1 MMEPIAVIGLA
12 YRFPGGADSPA
23 RLWDVLTS
31 GQNLSRE
38 PDPDSRLNLRR
49 FHSPGDPDRHGSTDV
64 TSSYFLDEDP
74 SRFDAGF
81 FGVSPLE
88 AEAMDPQQ
96 RLLLETVYEASES
109 AGLSLASLK
118 GSRCSVF
125 VGVMT
130 SDYPEI
136 QLKDTE
142 DLSMYTASGASRAIL
157 ANRIS
162 YFFDLRGSSVCL
174 DTACSSS
181 LVALHLAVQDLRG
194 GGGKGG
200 GGGGGMSDIA
210 VVAGSNLIFGPDVY
224 ITESKLHML
233 SPTGTSKMWDEGAD
247 GYARGEGVAA
257 LFLKPLSKALRDGD
271 PVVGL
276 IRGTGVNSD
285 GRTPGITM
293 PSATA
298 QARLIQETYRAAG
311 LDPDKV
317 EDRCQYFEA
326 HGTGT
331 KAGDPVEARG
341 IFQGFFEEADPRRKR
356 GRRQARRRQG
366 DNNEPSPLLVGSI
379 KTVIGHLEGCAG
391 LAGVVKVLLAMKKG
405 VVPPNQHL
413 EKLNPEIEPLRDFLR
428 VPTEPVPWPQPAPGQ
443 RKRASVNSFG
453 FGGTNAHV
461 IVESY
466 EDDKPTQGS
475 DGLVAE
481 ESPQERGEERLT
493 APIVLSASSRT
504 SLLRRVEQIAGYIRE
519 NPQTSL
525 RDLAWTLQTR
535 RSELG
540 LRVAIPA
547 ATRDGL
553 LEELDHLV
561 EEAKGSKQPAIGTPA
576 RQLVSPAEGVGIL
589 GIFTGQGAQWPGMGR
604 ELLLHN
610 GVFRRAVR
618 LCQEALA
625 GLPDAPQWS
634 LEEELLKDGRTTKSR
649 VAEAEIAQPATT
661 AVEIGL
667 VDVLQS
673 HGVRFTAVV
682 GHSSGEIAAL
692 YAAGILTMG
701 DAIRIAYYR
710 GKYAHLAGKGSM
722 LAAGLSWDAALEL
735 CRSDRRFKGRVWP
748 AAKNS
753 PSSVTLSGDVEA
765 IQEMNQELQRL
776 KVFSR
781 PLHTDKAYH
790 SPHMQSCADAYLEAM
805 KRCRVRPKLPSR
817 SCVWVSSVGGTAE
830 SYWDA
835 APEDLQAALAGQ
847 YWVDNMVKPVLF
859 ADAVTAALTNGG
871 PFDAAIEVGPHAAL
885 KGPVSQTVQPLLNK
899 ELPYRG
905 AMSRGED
912 CVEAVSQAVG
922 FLWTNFGSAAVP
934 RFPGADKESSVG
946 GFSDKTDRDRQSP
959 PQVLTDLPSY
969 PWDHDRSFWRESRIS
984 RNNRL
989 RGPSKPDTAPSL
1001 LGRRCTDDTDQEPRW
1016 RNFLSLKEVPWLR
1029 GHSFQGQALFPAAG
1043 YIVMVLEAAQA
1054 LAQGS
1059 GRLGSAATSASL
1071 VEIENMI
1078 FERTLSIGES
1088 RPVELITS
1096 MTLNNS
1102 SGDTNGPIAGTV
1114 CFHICSDAS
1123 TGVTERTCSGSVKI
1137 LLSHADSG
1145 IDQEVPLPPRVVPK
1159 AAKTPV
1165 DVEKLYSTIRAGGLQ
1180 YDGRFMRMD
1189 SMHRAAGI
1197 STATASFDA
1206 DEARWTN
1213 KLPPPFLID
1222 TGFQALFGALAAPT
1236 TDRLWTPYLDHGF
1249 VKLTIDL
1256 RQKIAARSSSPGE
1269 KSQVKMVTDAHITLA
1284 TATRVEG
1291 DLSIYLPAS
1300 TGRGAPLYTLCQIE
1314 GMALQALLKPDPSND
1329 RHVFS
1334 ETIWEP
1340 EIIGGGDLMTA
1351 DYSPPQEDLVL
1362 LAERV
1367 AFYML
1372 RVIIEQGE
1380 AVGPESLKRHE
1391 RLFVE
1396 HARRQLRQARD
1407 GELYPYDAAW
1417 AEDDCDIIYEI
1428 LDRFA
1433 PQQVDFRLLRAVGE
1447 EVGAVFRGER
1457 QMLKVLFADDM
1468 LGEFYRV
1475 GLGLRNT
1482 QRQVARYM
1490 RSITHRFP
1498 GADVLELGAGTG
1510 ATTAAISEAVGN
1522 DWFGSYTFTDVSAGF
1537 FPDARERFS
1546 GPRFQHHLDRMDFRR
1561 LDITLPLEEQGF
1573 DGTRLYDV
1581 IVAANVL
1588 HIAPN
1593 VDTALRRVRQLLRPG
1608 GYLVAVEAT
1617 SKLAR
1622 IQVILGGL
1630 EGWWPPEDTKD
1641 VTPRDGCVLLSSEDW
1656 DARLVDT
1663 GFSGLD
1669 VFHGDQPDVRLHT
1682 CTSFVSQAL
1691 GGSDDGRMSCLRE
1704 PLRHVPLLST
1714 TGSLLVIVGGA
1725 TIATSRL
1732 VRNLDS
1738 HLSSLG
1744 PCHLVHI
1751 RDLKSLSGASS
1762 ASPVHFPDGA
1772 SVLCLAHLD
1781 LAVSHKTGSGGVN
1794 ATYLGGMQ
1802 TLLARAGRV
1811 LFVTQGAYST
1821 DPMGAM
1827 LVGLLRCARS
1837 EQPSLAVQ
1845 LLDIESDARPLSQD
1859 TGVLLEH
1866 FLRFVFA
1873 GQQQQPDSA
1882 GGDILWSTETEL
1894 LLRGGKLFLPRI
1906 RHDVE
1911 LNERANAQRRPI
1923 SKLVSKDTQI
1933 VEVRAASSGDVGAP
1947 ASIEL
1952 TAAPRLARDVREG
1965 EAEVE
1970 VSLSTLRPVVG
1981 LGSGQQ
1987 PRYLCAGT
1995 VSGYGDGGAHQS
2007 VLALAKTNASRL
2019 RLSNQALVDAGTG
2032 DTTPEALA
2040 LVAVTLV
2047 AQAWVASVAPGQTV
2061 WVHGDCEF
2069 GVEPD
2074 VLIDLL
2080 QREASKRSVQ
2090 IVWTAPLGSGSNP
2103 KSSNINSPSSPIR
2116 LHTQAPV
2123 RVIRDALPKK
2133 VAALIVTQSEHGS
2146 DFAKR
2151 MQAALGLRDELCGGL
2166 WAPPGSWCDD
2176 KEAALRL
2183 TNSLHASRAAVEQ
2196 GAVHFTTITSTLEEL
2211 ASTSGGNVESA
2222 CKAQILDWTS
2232 SAPITANIQPIDA
2245 TELFRPDR
2253 TYLMIGLTGDLGLSI
2268 CAWMI
2273 RQGVRHLL
2281 LSSRTPNI
2289 DEDWLAGM
2297 TRLGAKVVVKPMDVG
2312 SWESVRH
2319 TLDDALACMPPVA
2332 GVCNGAMVLSDD
2344 LFSRMNVAT
2353 AVAAMQPKVDG
2364 SLNLDRYFSTPAM
2377 QQLDFFMLFSSVGSI
2392 IGLPG
2397 QSNYHMA
2404 NLFMATL
2411 AADRQ
2416 RRGLVGSVIDVGVML
2431 DIGYITRQSKFVQ
2444 RNMQSMNVLGTW
2456 EEEVHQLFAEGVFAG
2471 IPGNTRSSPEI
2482 IMGLKV
2488 SDNPADRPFW
2498 AADPRLAYFVKD
2510 RTKTFGETASVD
2522 GPSSSPS
2529 ALEDLRTTLA
2539 SEAPLDETRLSSLVR
2554 AALCAKLE
2562 KLLQSS
2568 AGSLDMGN
2576 ALVGMGVDSLL
2587 AMEVRSWILKTIGA
2601 EVPVLQILG
2610 GITGDEIC
2618 QNVVD
2623 SVLSKRP
2630 GSSTVASEHTRHP
2643 TPTPPT
2649 RAATDTPS
2657 LASEDHTPSS
2667 QDSRSLMSSP
2677 GGPNLP
2683 VGQSADLTP
2692 LTLESSPLGDDSVD
2706 ADTVHKRLD
2715 SLTVPELQRRCPM
2728 SLAQE
2733 RIWFLHEYLEDP
2745 TSFNET
2751 AWYDVEGPLDID
2763 RLKSAFNQLTA
2774 RHEILRTRLSNDPI
2788 TGLPVQTVWSSSAC
2802 KFHHVDARQGRPGS
2816 DHEEQVVV
2824 EFEALKSHTWN
2835 LEAGECFGLT
2845 VVRRSSRKHTIIA
2858 AAHHIAVDGL
2868 TWVLLLRDLTHA
2880 YNQPGSLARMPP
2892 PRPYTDFAMRQRGL
2906 VPSGALAPELQFWK
2920 LELKGLPEDPLPLF
2934 PGLARV
2940 PRREATNVLR
2950 SLPVQRRL
2958 DRDAVLTIKRASSAL
2973 AVTPFHFHLA
2983 ALRVLVGHLSG
2994 ASDLCIG
3001 TCESGT
3007 LGDDAFAETVGFFLN
3022 MVPIRLASGADDQGE
3037 TFGSLCKRA
3046 SARAIAAM
3054 THSRAPLDALLEE
3067 LRVARSACCS
3077 PLFQV
3082 IINYRLGA
3090 LAYPPLGSSQ
3100 LDYVKSHHSANP
3112 YDLAL
3117 TVMDMPNGA
3126 CQVEL
3131 AAQEALYSSDAAS
3144 RILDMYCRLVDDAS
3158 RRPDI
3163 STLELAMDFCGVPRA
3178 KSGAV
3183 GAVKND
3189 FSKRPRTPAKPAGN
3203 EWAESISGQVQAIAR
3218 LYPNDVAVKD
3228 GWGTMTYSDLIRKSS
3243 TIASTLEE
3251 LGRNDTGVRHCCL
3264 LFQPSAD
3271 YITSLLGVLDCSAV
3285 AVPLDT
3291 RLPKERLLAM
3301 VKDCRAATIIHHR
3314 DTADVASWLS
3324 SSFDNVPRIDVSR
3337 LRLSESTSTTSL
3349 RQPEMTAPMIM
3360 VYTSGT
3366 TGTPKGAVL
3375 TQANYWSI
3383 IEAIARRMKMYGTD
3397 AGNTDSGGYRHT
3409 ILQQTSFGF
3418 DLAMIPIVVG
3428 LCTGARLVVATA
3440 EQRRDPAAL
3449 TSLALQERVT
3459 MLAATPTEFEMWF
3472 RHGWED
3478 LVRCNTLRTACVA
3491 GEAFP
3496 RRLAAEFHRLEE
3508 ARGGKRLALF
3518 NVYGPTETTIA
3529 SNIGLVDYW
3538 NVPEVGQKDK
3548 APSVGADHISVG
3560 PPLQG
3565 VEVYIL
3571 DEDGHQ
3577 LPPGSVG
3584 EVFIGGAGVGLGYLG
3599 RPDLT
3604 KAAFV
3609 SDMFISGEG
3618 KKTPMMYRTGDSGVV
3633 RPDGSLVVLGRIDG
3647 GSQVKIRGIRIEL
3660 EDISSTILRAARGRI
3675 SHAVATVRGE
3685 EKAIVAFAVPS
3696 GSANHG
3702 GEVDGAYLE
3711 SLAGSL
3717 PLPEYMRPAAILQID
3732 KLPTNQNGKLD
3743 REALARMP
3751 LPTHK
3756 NQAIHK
3762 PPVTNSMVHVD
3773 PRKQPQAASSLS
3785 SLELE
3790 ILDAWQQVLPDA
3802 FRRSS
3807 GEAGPESD
3815 FFRMGGN
3822 SMSLVSLRNTIRQRW
3837 RAEVPLVRLY
3847 EGSTLRDMATILHDV
3862 KESSDG
3868 DGVDW
3873 ESETRFDP
3881 TAHQEVLTRT
3891 AAMNGPTTGL
3901 INERSRC
3908 SNGKTILI
3916 TGATM
3921 QLGAELLKTLLAR
3934 DDVATVH
3941 CVAVPPEEAL
3951 QLTKVDDTRRTIQ
3964 AAMKS
3969 RRLFIHEG
3977 YLDSA
3982 HLGLSDEEIQVL
3994 LRDVDAIVHAGAQGS
4009 CLNNYNSIRD
4019 QNVGST
4025 KFLAALGLACQKAP
4039 SFHLL
4044 SSARVI
4050 LFSGK
4055 DEYPEESVS
4064 QFYPPRGASICG
4076 GGGGGGGGSKSREGF
4091 TATKWASERFLEN
4104 CAAATTHREGRRCMA
4119 AVTIHRTGYLMSDA
4133 ASEMDAVN
4141 MIHRFADRVGAV
4153 PAMDR
4158 FSGFLDMCE
4167 VEWAAARMADS
4178 IVSPTAAL
4186 SSGAVA
4192 VRYTH
4197 HTKGDAFPVGG
4208 FHAHLERKLGRSL
4221 DSLSMEEWA
4230 ERAERAGMSPFLAS
4244 FLRAVCESRDEA
4256 RYPKLLLGSGEGKAA
4271 GR

>member
-12 YRFPGGADSPA
+12 HRFPGGADSPA
-23 RLWDVLTS
+23 RLWEVLTS
-31 GQNLSRE
+31 GQDLSRE

-64 TSSYFLDEDP
+64 TRSYFLDEDP

-142 DLSMYTASGASRAIL
+142 DLSMYTASGSSRAIL

-194 GGGKGG
+194 GGGE
-200 GGGGGMSDIA
+200 GGGGGMSDMA

-233 SPTGTSKMWDEGAD
+233 SPTGTSKMWDESAD
-247 GYARGEGVAA
+247 GYARGEGAAA

-276 IRGTGVNSD
+276 VRGTGVNSD

-341 IFQGFFEEADPRRKR
+341 IFQCFFEEADRRKRR
-356 GRRQARRRQG
+356 GRRQSLRRQG

-391 LAGVVKVLLAMKKG
+391 LAGVIKVLLAMKNG

-413 EKLNPEIEPLRDFLR
+413 KKLNPEIEPLQDFLR

-453 FGGTNAHV
+453 FGGTNAHA
-461 IVESY
+461 IIESY
-466 EDDKPTQGS
+466 EDDKPIQGS
-475 DGLVAE
+475 DGPVV
-481 ESPQERGEERLT
+481 ESPHERGEECLT

-540 LRVAIPA
+540 LRVAVPA
-547 ATRDGL
+547 ATRDEL
-553 LEELDHLV
+553 LEELDHIV
-561 EEAKGSKQPAIGTPA
+561 QRAKGSKQPAIGTPA

-625 GLPDAPQWS
+625 GLPDTPQWS
-634 LEEELLKDGRTTKSR
+634 LEEELLKDGKTTKSR

-667 VDVLQS
+667 VDVLRS

-692 YAAGILTMG
+692 YAASILTIG
-701 DAIRIAYYR
+701 DAIRVAYYR
-710 GKYAHLAGKGSM
+710 GKYAHLASKGSM

-735 CRSDRRFKGRVWP
+735 CRSDQRFKGRVWP

-790 SPHMQSCADAYLEAM
+790 SPHMRSCADAYLEAI
-805 KRCRVRPKLPSR
+805 KRCRIRPRPPSR

-830 SYWDA
+830 RYWDA
-835 APEDLQAALAGQ
+835 APEDLQTALAGQ

-859 ADAVTAALTNGG
+859 EDAVTVALTNGG
-871 PFDAAIEVGPHAAL
+871 PFDAAIEIGPHAAL

-899 ELPYRG
+899 ELPYWG

-912 CVEAVSQAVG
+912 CVKSVSQAVG
-922 FLWTNFGSAAVP
+922 LLWTNFGSAAVP
-934 RFPGADKESSVG
+934 RFPGADKESGVSN
-946 GFSDKTDRDRQSP
+946 FSDKTDRDRLSP
-959 PQVLTDLPSY
+959 PRVLTDLPSY

-1001 LGRRCTDDTDQEPRW
+1001 LGRRCPDDTDQEPRW
-1016 RNFLSLKEVPWLR
+1016 RNFLSLKEAPWLR

-1059 GRLGSAATSASL
+1059 GRPGSAATSASL

-1078 FERTLSIGES
+1078 FEKTLSVGES

-1096 MTLNNS
+1096 MKLNNS
-1102 SGDTNGPIAGTV
+1102 SGDTNGFMAGTV

-1145 IDQEVPLPPRVVPK
+1145 IDQEVLLPPRVVPK

-1165 DVEKLYSTIRAGGLQ
+1165 DVKKLYSTIRAGGLQ

-1197 STATASFDA
+1197 SIATASFDA

-1249 VKLTIDL
+1249 VKLTVDL

-1269 KSQVKMVTDAHITLA
+1269 QSQVKMVTDAHITLA

-1291 DLSIYLPAS
+1291 DLSLYLPAS
-1300 TGRGAPLYTLCQIE
+1300 AGRGAPLYPLCQIE
-1314 GMALQALLKPDPSND
+1314 GMALQALLKPGPSND

-1340 EIIGGGDLMTA
+1340 EIIGGGDLMTV

-1362 LAERV
+1362 SAERV

-1372 RVIIEQGE
+1372 RVIVEQGE
-1380 AVGPESLKRHE
+1380 AVGLESLKRHE

-1396 HARRQLRQARD
+1396 HARRQLRQARN

-1457 QMLKVLFADDM
+1457 RMLKVLFADDM
-1468 LGEFYRV
+1468 LGEFYRI
-1475 GLGLRNT
+1475 GLGLRNA

-1498 GADVLELGAGTG
+1498 GADILELGAGTG
-1510 ATTAAISEAVGN
+1510 ATTAAIFEAVGN
-1522 DWFGSYTFTDVSAGF
+1522 DWSGSYTFTDVSAGF
-1537 FPDARERFS
+1537 FPEARERFS

-1561 LDITLPLEEQGF
+1561 FDITLSLEEQGF

-1593 VDTALRRVRQLLRPG
+1593 VDAALRRVRQLLRPG

-1630 EGWWPPEDTKD
+1630 EGWWPPENTKD

-1669 VFHGDQPDVRLHT
+1669 VFHGDQRDVRLHT

-1704 PLRHVPLLST
+1704 PLRHVPSLST
-1714 TGSLLVIVGGA
+1714 TGSVLVIVGGA

-1744 PCHLVHI
+1744 PWRLVHI
-1751 RDLKSLSGASS
+1751 LDLKSLSSASS
-1762 ASPVHFPDGA
+1762 ASSVHFPDGA
-1772 SVLCLAHLD
+1772 SVLCLAQLD
-1781 LAVSHKTGSGGVN
+1781 LAASHKTGSDGVD
-1794 ATYLGGMQ
+1794 AAYLGGMQ
-1802 TLLARAGRV
+1802 TLFARAGRV

-1821 DPMGAM
+1821 DPMSAM

-1845 LLDIESDARPLSQD
+1845 LLDIESDARPSSQD

-1873 GQQQQPDSA
+1873 SQQQPDSA

-1894 LLRGGKLFLPRI
+1894 LLRGGKLFLPRV

-1911 LNERANAQRRPI
+1911 LNERVNAQRRPI

-1933 VEVRAASSGDVGAP
+1933 VEVRAASSDDVGAP
-1947 ASIEL
+1947 ASVEL

-1970 VSLSTLRPVVG
+1970 VSLSTLWPVVG

-1995 VSGYGDGGAHQS
+1995 VGGYGDGGTHQS

-2032 DTTPEALA
+2032 HTTPEALA
-2040 LVAVTLV
+2040 LVAATLV

-2061 WVHGDCEF
+2061 WVHGDCQF

-2074 VLIDLL
+2074 VLMDLL

-2090 IVWTAPLGSGSNP
+2090 IVWTAPLKSRSGP
-2103 KSSNINSPSSPIR
+2103 TSSNGNSPSSPIR

-2123 RVIRDALPKK
+2123 RVIKDALPKK

-2183 TNSLHASRAAVEQ
+2183 TDSLHASRAAEEQ
-2196 GAVHFTTITSTLEEL
+2196 EAVHFTTITSTLEEL

-2245 TELFRPDR
+2245 AELFRPDR

-2289 DEDWLAGM
+2289 DEDWLAAM
-2297 TRLGAKVVVKPMDVG
+2297 TRLGAEVVIRPMDVG

-2344 LFSRMNVAT
+2344 LFSRMDVAT
-2353 AVAAMQPKVDG
+2353 AVAAMRPKVDG
-2364 SLNLDRYFSTPAM
+2364 SLNLDRYFSTPGM

-2411 AADRQ
+2411 AADR
-2416 RRGLVGSVIDVGVML
+2416 RCRGLVGSVIDVGVML

-2471 IPGNTRSSPEI
+2471 IPGNTRSPEI

-2510 RTKTFGETASVD
+2510 RTKTFGETASGD

-2529 ALEDLRTTLA
+2529 ALEYLRTILA
-2539 SEAPLDETRLSSLVR
+2539 SEAPLDETSLSRLVR

-2601 EVPVLQILG
+2601 DVPVLQILG

-2618 QNVVD
+2618 QNVVT

-2630 GSSTVASEHTRHP
+2630 GSSTVASEPTRHP
-2643 TPTPPT
+2643 APTPPA
-2649 RAATDTPS
+2649 RAATDALS
-2657 LASEDHTPSS
+2657 LASEDHTPGS
-2667 QDSRSLMSSP
+2667 QNSRTPTSSP
-2677 GGPNLP
+2677 GGPNLT
-2683 VGQSADLTP
+2683 VGQSEVLTP
-2692 LTLESSPLGDDSVD
+2692 LTVESPSLGDDSVD
-2706 ADTVHKRLD
+2706 VDAIHKRLD

-2728 SLAQE
+2728 SLSQE
-2733 RIWFLHEYLEDP
+2733 RMWFLHEYLEDL

-2751 AWYDVEGPLDID
+2751 AWYEVEGPLVID
-2763 RLKSAFNQLTA
+2763 RLKSAFDQLTA

-2802 KFHHVDARQGRPGS
+2802 KFHYVDASQGRSGP

-2845 VVRRSSRKHTIIA
+2845 VVRRSSRKHAIIV

-2868 TWVLLLRDLTHA
+2868 TWVLLLRDLTRA

-2892 PRPYTDFAMRQRGL
+2892 PRPYTDFAMRQRSL

-2934 PGLARV
+2934 PDLARV
-2940 PRREATNVLR
+2940 SRRETTNVFR

-2958 DRDAVLTIKRASSAL
+2958 DRDVVLMIKRASSAL

-3007 LGDDAFAETVGFFLN
+3007 LGDDDFAETVGFFLN

-3067 LRVARSACCS
+3067 LRVARSACYS

-3090 LAYPPLGSSQ
+3090 LAYPPLGLSQ

-3117 TVMDMPNGA
+3117 TVMDMPNGT

-3131 AAQEALYSSDAAS
+3131 AVQEALYSSDAAS

-3183 GAVKND
+3183 GAVEND
-3189 FSKRPRTPAKPAGN
+3189 FNKRPKTPAKPAGN
-3203 EWAESISGQVQAIAR
+3203 KWAESISGQVQAIAR
-3218 LYPNDVAVKD
+3218 LHPNDVAVKD
-3228 GWGTMTYSDLIRKSS
+3228 GWGTMTYSDLVRKSS
-3243 TIASTLEE
+3243 AIASALEE
-3251 LGRNDTGVRHCCL
+3251 LGRSDTGVRHCCL

-3271 YITSLLGVLDCSAV
+3271 YVTSLLGVLDCSAV

-3337 LRLSESTSTTSL
+3337 LQLSESTSTTSL
-3349 RQPEMTAPMIM
+3349 RQPEMTAPAIM

-3375 TQANYWSI
+3375 TQANYRSI
-3383 IEAIARRMKMYGTD
+3383 IEAIARRMKMCGVD
-3397 AGNTDSGGYRHT
+3397 ARNTDSGDYRHT
-3409 ILQQTSFGF
+3409 ILQQTSLGF
-3418 DLAMIPIVVG
+3418 DLAMI
-3428 LCTGARLVVATA
+3428 
-3440 EQRRDPAAL
+3440 
-3449 TSLALQERVT
+3449 
-3459 MLAATPTEFEMWF
+3459 
-3472 RHGWED
+3472 RHEWED
-3478 LVRCNTLRTACVA
+3478 LVRCNTLHTACVA

-3496 RRLAAEFHRLEE
+3496 RRLAAEFRRLEE

-3538 NVPEVGQKDK
+3538 NVPEVDQKGK
-3548 APSVGADHISVG
+3548 APSVGAGHISVG

-3571 DEDGHQ
+3571 DEDGCQ

-3584 EVFIGGAGVGLGYLG
+3584 EVFIGGAGVGLGYLD

-3604 KAAFV
+3604 KAAFA
-3609 SDMFISGEG
+3609 SDRFISDDG

-3660 EDISSTILRAARGRI
+3660 EDISSTILRSARGRI

-3685 EKAIVAFAVPS
+3685 EKVIVAFAVPS

-3702 GEVDGAYLE
+3702 REVDGAYLE

-3717 PLPEYMRPAAILQID
+3717 PLPEYMRPAVILQIN

-3756 NQAIHK
+3756 NQHIHK
-3762 PPVTNSMVHVD
+3762 PPVTSSMVHVD

-3785 SLELE
+3785 SLELD
-3790 ILDAWQQVLPDA
+3790 ILDTWQQVLPDV

-3822 SMSLVSLRNTIRQRW
+3822 SMSLVSLRNAIRQRW

-3862 KESSDG
+3862 KESSAG
-3868 DGVDW
+3868 DGVDWEYW

-3881 TAHQEVLTRT
+3881 TAHQEILTKT
-3891 AAMNGPTTGL
+3891 AAMKDPATGL
-3901 INERSRC
+3901 TNERSGS
-3908 SNGKTILI
+3908 SNGKTILV
-3916 TGATM
+3916 TGAAM
-3921 QLGAELLKTLLAR
+3921 QLGTELLKTLLAR
-3934 DDVATVH
+3934 EDVVMVH

-3951 QLTKVDDTRRTIQ
+3951 QLNKVDDTRCTIQ

-3982 HLGLSDEEIQVL
+3982 HLGLSDEEIRVL
-3994 LRDVDAIVHAGAQGS
+3994 LRDVDVIVHTGAQGS
-4009 CLNNYNSIRD
+4009 CLNNYTSIRD
-4019 QNVGST
+4019 QNVEST
-4025 KFLAALGLACQKAP
+4025 KFLAALGLACRKAP

-4064 QFYPPRGASICG
+4064 QFYPPRGASI
-4076 GGGGGGGGSKSREGF
+4076 GGGGGGSKSREGF

-4104 CAAATTHREGRRCMA
+4104 CAAAATHREGQRRMA

-4141 MIHRFADRVGAV
+4141 MIHRFADRLGAV

-4167 VEWAAARMADS
+4167 VEWAAARMVDS
-4178 IVSPTAAL
+4178 IVSPPAAF
-4186 SSGAVA
+4186 SSRTVT

-4197 HTKGDAFPVGG
+4197 HTKGDAFPVRG
-4208 FHAHLERKLGRSL
+4208 FHAHLERKLDRSL
-4221 DSLSMEEWA
+4221 DSLSIEEWT
-4230 ERAERAGMSPFLAS
+4230 ERAEGAGMSPFLAS